1 MAARRLR
8 VHRRREEVA
17 RAFEMF
23 VQGGNVPL
31 AIEVAQAV
39 QAGEPIS
46 PEMWHALAAQAV
58 NGGGRAPRPNSN

>member
-1 MAARRLR
+1 
-8 VHRRREEVA
+8 
-17 RAFEMF
+17 MF